1 MAQDDQDMRDRFT
14 NMSREELADY
24 VGTDD
29 ASLSREEL
37 ITLAQAM
44 DTGNEQKGM

>member
-1 MAQDDQDMRDRFT
+1 MIDDQENRDKFY

-24 VGTDD
+24 VGTED

-37 ITLAQAM
+37 IMMAM
-44 DTGNEQKGM
+44 DMDSTSDKTRT